1 MNEKLELKVTYPNGD
16 SEGLLVTRVEGN
28 LFRLEES
35 SLLEDAFYGDIVE
48 ILLTGD
54 NAGTFQKV
62 ASRSGLKVLQ
72 RVISKEIQNSRKLQP
87 LLDHIRQLGGNWET
101 AFGGILF
108 VHLPDSVDF
117 NLDEELKAIHSQPE

>member
-1 MNEKLELKVTYPNGD
+1 MKTFAADEREPTRISDMEHDCKLKITSTRQENPELEITYPNGD
-16 SEGLLVTRVEGN
+16 SEGLLVTRVEGD

-62 ASRSGLKVLQ
+62 VSRSGLKVLQ
-72 RVISKEIQNSRKLQP
+72 RVLCKEMQNSPKLQP
-87 LLDHIRQLGGNWET
+87 LLDRIMQLGGT
-101 AFGGILF
+101 
-108 VHLPDSVDF
+108 
-117 NLDEELKAIHSQPE
+117 